1 MGQKIL
7 VIVDYQYDF
16 YSPQGALYVNDG
28 ESLQD
33 RIARIIPDFD
43 HIVFT
48 LDFHPAS
55 HCSFDRNGGLWPVHC
70 VEGTLGAEIP
80 AELIALCGS
89 YTISK
94 KGCNENKEEYG
105 AFADKSASANLFA
118 GAQSVVVCGIA
129 GDYCVLETL
138 KNIVSIVG
146 SDCVSVYLS
155 GVASIDGGTALSNYM
170 AEQGIKE
177 YK

>member
-1 MGQKIL
+1 MGKKIL
-7 VIVDYQYDF
+7 VVVDYQYDF
-16 YSPQGALYVNDG
+16 YSPHGALYVNSG

-33 RIARIIPDFD
+33 RIAGIIPDFD

-48 LDFHPAS
+48 QDFHPAS
-55 HCSFDRNGGLWPVHC
+55 HCSFIRNGGQWPVHC

-80 AELIALCGS
+80 AELIALCTS

-105 AFADKSASANLFA
+105 AFADKSASVSIFA
-118 GAQSVVVCGIA
+118 GAESVVVCGIA

-138 KNIVSIVG
+138 KNIVSVVRT
-146 SDCVSVYLS
+146 DCVSVYLS
-155 GVASIDGGTALSNYM
+155 GVASIDGGSALSNYM
-170 AEQGIKE
+170 AEQGIGE